1 MIRYWFLNDYDA
13 ATYAARHKTEYKL
26 PKQNVKSIRKTLSL
40 MKVRNSKVKK
50 FKRSECQRYLLK
62 FSWLGKYFQSRQ
74 FIVSL
79 LSRKRLI

>member
-26 PKQNVKSIRKTLSL
+26 PIQNVKSIRKTLSL
-40 MKVRNSKVKK
+40 MKVRNSKV
-50 FKRSECQRYLLK
+50 KRSECQRYLLK